1 MRFFATASALL
12 AMATAAIAQEQ
23 TADFNPV
30 YSPETDEN
38 VVAGSTF
45 EITWEAPEKY
55 AAGTVSIHLIGG
67 ATQGT
72 QIPIADIASG
82 IPNADNKYSWAVDAA
97 LGDQAI
103 YGLILRYES
112 DPSIFQYSNPFHIVP
127 EDDGEDSGEHEGEDG
142 GVIVTTKTGIKTVTL
157 SSCPP
162 TSSTE
167 VPIITTSSF
176 ALNTTSSTPIW
187 TTSTTSTIQAINS
200 TTSFVAPTQ
209 PPTTILPPPVVPTET
224 PGVPAVPSEVPVGS
238 AARFGSGA
246 FAVIGGVVVALLL

>member
-72 QIPIADIASG
+72 QIPIADIAS
-82 IPNADNKYSWAVDAA
+82 KSCHSLLRVCAA
-97 LGDQAI
+97 
-103 YGLILRYES
+103 
-112 DPSIFQYSNPFHIVP
+112 
-127 EDDGEDSGEHEGEDG
+127 
-142 GVIVTTKTGIKTVTL
+142 
-157 SSCPP
+157 
-162 TSSTE
+162 
-167 VPIITTSSF
+167 
-176 ALNTTSSTPIW
+176 
-187 TTSTTSTIQAINS
+187 
-200 TTSFVAPTQ
+200 APDH
-209 PPTTILPPPVVPTET
+209 
-224 PGVPAVPSEVPVGS
+224 GMAC
-238 AARFGSGA
+238 
-246 FAVIGGVVVALLL
+246 